1 MDIYFDKFT
10 QEKTRHEEME
20 KMGNVSEH
28 NDEYMEKEYF
38 NIVKDMIKEVKYGQI
53 IIVVQDGK
61 IVQIEQ
67 NKKIRVK

>member
-1 MDIYFDKFT
+1 
-10 QEKTRHEEME
+10 
-20 KMGNVSEH
+20 MGNVSEH